1 MDKGS
6 IFGPNTWTF
15 LMKYD
20 YIGSRFKQFTTK
32 TDIEGKFLTLAEI
45 SEGHWRQGAEKNI
58 PPPSLPQ
65 QLYNFG
71 GTNRKLLNS
80 RKYKWPKCPKTKGN
94 EWALKLVTE
103 TTFVGVKN
111 WLKRVLGLE
120 RSGKHP
126 LFYSSNPNHKS
137 YHCNFSMV
145 LKAAI
150 TMERH
155 GWGQPSCPHGFRWL
169 STIG

>member
-1 MDKGS
+1 MDKGP
-6 IFGPNTWTF
+6 ILGPNTWTF

-80 RKYKWPKCPKTKGN
+80 RKYKWPKCPKAKWMGFKIGYGNNICWSQKLAQKG
-94 EWALKLVTE
+94 ARPGKIRKAP
-103 TTFVGVKN
+103 FV
-111 WLKRVLGLE
+111 
-120 RSGKHP
+120 
-126 LFYSSNPNHKS
+126 LFK
-137 YHCNFSMV
+137 
-145 LKAAI
+145 
-150 TMERH
+150 
-155 GWGQPSCPHGFRWL
+155 
-169 STIG
+169 